1 MFSSRQEIDLEDA
14 VVQAEAVSR
23 PRVEPVILKQ
33 GVLHNPEQK
42 PVVWADRQTFHA
54 AIGLTSRCV
63 EQQLGVRGVARI
75 VDLKLRGDVEAA
87 QQAPEEVKLKNIR
100 TVFIRDEEGSEEPD
114 SNPLR
119 VEPQA
124 AAFVVRV
131 KRSGRSDQSLT
142 AFVPEQACV

>member
-42 PVVWADRQTFHA
+42 PVVRADRQAFHA

-63 EQQLGVRGVARI
+63 EQQLGVRVVARI
-75 VDLKLRGDVEAA
+75 VNLKLRGNVKAT
-87 QQAPEEVKLKNIR
+87 QQAPEAVKLKDIR
-100 TVFIRDEEGSEEPD
+100 TIFIRDEEGSKEPD
-114 SNPLR
+114 SNSLR
-119 VEPQA
+119 IEPQG

-131 KRSGRSDQSLT
+131 KRSSRPDQSLT
-142 AFVPEQACV
+142 TFVPE